1 MKRKRGKSR
10 VSSLRL
16 KSVPP
21 PSTRSC
27 RTTLASTEREK
38 HKYMYGITRASLSVI
53 PGHALPL
60 HNPADI
66 ICTVFYSPR
75 SYRSLWHL
83 MLCRYRYSECL
94 CQGKTASTNASGKK
108 KKETPRENIYFLHHD
123 TGKRSAFALS
133 NRIGCTEFSIIEA

>member
-21 PSTRSC
+21 PPSTRSC

-38 HKYMYGITRASLSVI
+38 DNMVLCITRASLSVI

-60 HNPADI
+60 HNLADI
-66 ICTVFYSPR
+66 ICTVFCSSR
-75 SYRSLWHL
+75 SDRSLWHL
-83 MLCRYRYSECL
+83 MLYRCSECL
-94 CQGKTASTNASGKK
+94 CQGKTACTNAAKK
-108 KKETPRENIYFLHHD
+108 KKLPEKIST
-123 TGKRSAFALS
+123 
-133 NRIGCTEFSIIEA
+133 FSIAIPESVPHSRLVTG